1 MHYLQSCDVINA
13 DILWTPS
20 WFSEQLPCLSWVYTC
35 FQYYNIKFY
44 FRTGN
49 FDRWFAY
56 IGVQHKLCCVFVC
69 IVYPS
74 LPVSLDCSFL
84 IAPSVFSTVYFIFI
98 TGAVGGAT
106 PQHENIIY
114 LYDLS
119 VIVLKKVYH
128 ITIAT
133 LMKAC
138 IMRCIRVSLSSDVDF
153 NWIIYALF

>member
-1 MHYLQSCDVINA
+1 M
-13 DILWTPS
+13 
-20 WFSEQLPCLSWVYTC
+20 YTC

-74 LPVSLDCSFL
+74 LPVSLDCPFL

-114 LYDLS
+114 LNDLS
-119 VIVLKKVYH
+119 VIVLKKNISYYDCDINESMH
-128 ITIAT
+128 HALHSCLLKFRLST
-133 LMKAC
+133 LIKSS
-138 IMRCIRVSLSSDVDF
+138 MRCFRVF
-153 NWIIYALF
+153 